1 MFLKFWFMQS
11 PVEMLR
17 FFVSLNMAFLHFF
30 SLPLFL
36 QTYFQPL
43 KNEYRPGLVGFS
55 RAMGIGI
62 KTVFIAVDTV
72 LLTLLLTVELII
84 FGAYIF
90 FPIATIV
97 MLFL

>member
-1 MFLKFWFMQS
+1 MFVKFWFFES
-11 PVEMLR
+11 PLEMLK

-36 QTYFQPL
+36 QTYFKPL

-55 RAMGIGI
+55 RAMGVAI
-62 KTVFIAVDTV
+62 KTIFIIVDTILLTV
-72 LLTLLLTVELII
+72 LLAVETII
-84 FGAYIF
+84 FVGYVF
-90 FPIATIV
+90 LPLATIV